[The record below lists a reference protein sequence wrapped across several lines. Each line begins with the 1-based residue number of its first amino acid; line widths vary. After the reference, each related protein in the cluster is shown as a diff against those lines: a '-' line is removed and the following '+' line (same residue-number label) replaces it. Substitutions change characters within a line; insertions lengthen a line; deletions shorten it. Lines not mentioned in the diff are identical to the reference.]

1 MFGEFH
7 GIDRKLDVH
16 VTLHLA
22 PAAGVDEFL
31 GRLGNDGVA
40 VVVQPVDQRAD
51 RREFRIL
58 NDCGVIERAQ
68 QRSGTLEFLEQALV
82 VYVETERLGCRVEI
96 GAIDEQR
103 DLV

>member
-1 MFGEFH
+1 MLPFTL
-7 GIDRKLDVH
+7 RRPLASMNSLVAL
-16 VTLHLA
+16 VTT
-22 PAAGVDEFL
+22 
-31 GRLGNDGVA
+31 A

-51 RREFRIL
+51 RRKFRIL

-82 VYVETERLGCRVEI
+82 VYVEAERLGCRVEI
-96 GAIDEQR
+96 SAIDEQR